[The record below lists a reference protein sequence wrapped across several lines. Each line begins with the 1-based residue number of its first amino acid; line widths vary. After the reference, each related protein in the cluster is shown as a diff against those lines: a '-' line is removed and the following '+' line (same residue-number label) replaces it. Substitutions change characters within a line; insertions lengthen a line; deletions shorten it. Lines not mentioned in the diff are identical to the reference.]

1 MTTAHVAYA
10 LSWIVSVTIIF
21 IGIRFLLVP
30 RAAAAAFGVAVPPDI
45 GQADAY
51 FAVKGIRDIAS
62 GLVPIALI
70 LASTQHAVG
79 WFMLMI
85 TVVPIGDAL
94 IVLRHQGPKVT
105 AYAIHGLTAVLLL
118 ITAGLLLS

>member
-1 MTTAHVAYA
+1 MTTAAYV
-10 LSWIVSVTIIF
+10 LSWIVSIAIIF

-51 FAVKGIRDIAS
+51 FAVKGIRDIGS

-70 LASTQHAVG
+70 LASTQHALG

-85 TVVPIGDAL
+85 TFVPLGDTL
-94 IVLRHQGPKVT
+94 IVLRHQGSKVT
-105 AYAIHGLTAVLLL
+105 AYAVHGLTAVLLL
-118 ITAGLLLS
+118 ITAGLLLTT

>member
-1 MTTAHVAYA
+1 MTTVAYV

-21 IGIRFLLVP
+21 IGMRFLLVP

-45 GQADAY
+45 GQADAF

-70 LASTQHAVG
+70 LASTHQAVG

-85 TVVPIGDAL
+85 TVVPLGDAL
-94 IVLRHQGPKVT
+94 IVLRNRGPKVT
-105 AYAIHGLTAVLLL
+105 AYAIHGLTAVLLF
-118 ITAGLLLS
+118 IIAGLLLA